1 MHRRV
6 TFSFASFCE
15 SFCKTL
21 NDARSCSA
29 PPMPAQ
35 GTPDCCWALHPPP
48 AAEWQQGQLLAGHLG
63 MRGTATTTS
72 PPLVVKEVVL
82 AHFSVEFC
90 HFFAKELENNSAGIS
105 TWVVT
110 FCDTSTASNMCSSA
124 SPLKCVYIQSLG
136 LLYINFNMTNKLGVT
151 HRKPVE
157 KISCRHET
165 QPCSIWF

>member
-1 MHRRV
+1 MHRSV

-15 SFCKTL
+15 SFCKSL
-21 NDARSCSA
+21 NDASSCSA

-35 GTPDCCWALHPPP
+35 GTPDCCRAPHPLP
-48 AAEWQQGQLLAGHLG
+48 AAEWQQGQLLTGHPG
-63 MRGTATTTS
+63 MRGTAATTS

-82 AHFSVEFC
+82 ARFSVEFC
-90 HFFAKELENNSAGIS
+90 HFLAKELENNSAGIS
-105 TWVVT
+105 TRVVT
-110 FCDTSTASNMCSSA
+110 FCDTSTASHMRSSA
-124 SPLKCVYIQSLG
+124 FPLKRVYIQSLG
-136 LLYINFNMTNKLGVT
+136 LLYINFNVTNELGVT